1 MTTNH
6 LAPVIRFKDF
16 TDAWEQRKLGEV
28 INFLNGRA
36 YKQKELLDTGKYRVL
51 RVGNFNT
58 NDRWYYSDLEL
69 DNNKYA
75 DKGDLLYLWATNFG
89 PEIWNEERVIYHYH
103 IWKLQFLSNEI
114 DKLYLYTWLLTD
126 KERIKLTTNG
136 TTMVH
141 VTKGGMEQRVFQY
154 PKSIDEQTKIGSFFK
169 QLDDTIALHQRELDL
184 LKEQKKGFLQKMF
197 PKKDEVV
204 PEIRFK
210 GFTDAWE
217 QRKFSDCFN
226 FPVSTNSLSRAL
238 LNYDEGDVKSVHYGD
253 ILIKYSTILNIKID
267 EIPYITDGKLE
278 KYNSNLLKNGDLIFA
293 DAAEDETVGKAV
305 EVSGITDENLVA
317 GLHTIVARSKEK
329 KAEFFLGY
337 YINSDVYHRQ
347 LLRLMQGSKVSSISK
362 GNLQKTIVSFP
373 KNMEEQSQIG
383 NFFKQL
389 DDTIALHQCE
399 LEKLQEM
406 KKAFLQKMF
415 V

>member
-6 LAPVIRFKDF
+6 LAPVIRFKGFTDAWEQRKAKDIFKPLVEKNRKELPVLSVTQDMGVVYREDVGIDIKYDLNTLNNYKVVKPNDFIISLRSFQGGFELSDKLGIVSPAYTIFNALEERNNYSLFWKVFFKRFIFIESLKTVTFGIRDGKSISFTEFGDLKLAFANLEEQTKIGNFFKQLDDTIALHQRELDLLKEQKKGFLQKMFPKKDELVPEIRFAGF

-169 QLDDTIALHQRELDL
+169 QLDDTIALHQ
-184 LKEQKKGFLQKMF
+184 
-197 PKKDEVV
+197 
-204 PEIRFK
+204 
-210 GFTDAWE
+210 
-217 QRKFSDCFN
+217 
-226 FPVSTNSLSRAL
+226 
-238 LNYDEGDVKSVHYGD
+238 
-253 ILIKYSTILNIKID
+253 
-267 EIPYITDGKLE
+267 
-278 KYNSNLLKNGDLIFA
+278 
-293 DAAEDETVGKAV
+293 
-305 EVSGITDENLVA
+305 
-317 GLHTIVARSKEK
+317 
-329 KAEFFLGY
+329 
-337 YINSDVYHRQ
+337 
-347 LLRLMQGSKVSSISK
+347 
-362 GNLQKTIVSFP
+362 
-373 KNMEEQSQIG
+373 
-383 NFFKQL
+383 
-389 DDTIALHQCE
+389 CE